1 MKPLPHSL
9 ALATVA
15 SAATIQASIF
25 VLDHFDSP
33 VGGQAAIIV
42 NGTSI
47 TPPVTSTAVG
57 LGLGAL
63 GDTRAITL
71 DIDSVRAVGNASFP
85 NTGSSERGSANLTPD
100 NLALEAGAHAS
111 TTLTVSYD
119 NGSAG
124 LGLDLS
130 TSTAIQFMAAANDQ
144 GTWWTLTLSDGLNTH
159 TEAVFQVAGFAGDFQ
174 IALAPFMG
182 AGVDL
187 SNVWSLAIVIDP
199 QEFGGDAILHALVAI
214 PEPNAA
220 WLLLGLGGLG
230 VLWRRVRSPM
240 GSVPET

>member
-1 MKPLPHSL
+1 MKLLPHSV

-15 SAATIQASIF
+15 SAATLQAGVF

-47 TPPVTSTAVG
+47 TPAVTSTAVG

-71 DIDSVRAVGNASFP
+71 DIESVRAGGNPSFP
-85 NTGSSERGSANLTPD
+85 NTGSTERGAANLTPH
-100 NLALEAGAHAS
+100 NLTLEAGAHAN

-119 NGSAG
+119 DGGAG

-130 TSTAIQFMAAANDQ
+130 TCTAIQFMAAANDQ
-144 GTWWTLTLSDGLNTH
+144 ATFWTLTLSDGINTH
-159 TEAVFQVAGFAGDFQ
+159 TESVFQAAGFAGDFDV
-174 IALAPFMG
+174 ALASFMG

-187 SNVWSLAIVIDP
+187 TSIASLAFVIDP
-199 QEFGGDAILHALVAI
+199 QEFGGDAVLHALIAI
-214 PEPNAA
+214 PEPNGA
-220 WLLLGLGGLG
+220 WLLLGLGGLA
-230 VLWRRVRSPM
+230 VLWRRVR
-240 GSVPET
+240 G